1 MELIIP
7 AIRECQI
14 PEAADA
20 SQMIR
25 YHQLPARAV
34 REKGDQIAAETER
47 RDKRGQI
54 GWREASPPAA
64 LVPREAQA
72 TEQRGRRDRNGNARS
87 PKTESISKGKE
98 DSSAL
103 RGSLDTE
110 RRTEDLCVL
119 RDSLQHAEKWKEEN
133 QVSERTVLLPAV
145 RSAEQQRLL
154 PEIQRLFQDTQKAGE
169 KTNRIFWI
177 LISKQFYK
185 KHRKSSFWDKQ
196 AAAGAEK
203 SAGLRPASLFREE
216 ADGKGLTE

>member
-1 MELIIP
+1 MIIP

-34 REKGDQIAAETER
+34 REKGERIAAGNGQR
-47 RDKRGQI
+47 GAKRQNGR
-54 GWREASPPAA
+54 REASPPAV
-64 LVPREAQA
+64 LYPREVQV
-72 TEQRGRRDRNGNARS
+72 TDRRRHKDRIGNARS

-196 AAAGAEK
+196 AAKAQGCGLLRYSVKRQMEK
-203 SAGLRPASLFREE
+203 A
-216 ADGKGLTE
+216 